1 MGREGNGA
9 FGPRL
14 ETPPEKPL
22 GGIAIRQG
30 LDASISTNRPP
41 FVMPE
46 PGKARATRRRENAGR
61 CEPGDLPAN
70 VKGISPDLGRGFP
83 TACTEVVMAVSATSS
98 VTLSAND
105 RLVAGV
111 FALLL
116 GAFLV
121 FGAGLANSAVL
132 HDTAHDTR
140 HSYGFPCH

>member
-1 MGREGNGA
+1 
-9 FGPRL
+9 
-14 ETPPEKPL
+14 
-22 GGIAIRQG
+22 
-30 LDASISTNRPP
+30 
-41 FVMPE
+41 
-46 PGKARATRRRENAGR
+46 
-61 CEPGDLPAN
+61 
-70 VKGISPDLGRGFP
+70 
-83 TACTEVVMAVSATSS
+83 MAVSSTSS

>member
-1 MGREGNGA
+1 MV
-9 FGPRL
+9 
-14 ETPPEKPL
+14 PL
-22 GGIAIRQG
+22 IRVRKTSRKSHWGGITIAGVGR
-30 LDASISTNRPP
+30 LFFYESSAFRDADHPGRRGEPAGADAPDAASQETCQPVRAYRPP
-41 FVMPE
+41 R
-46 PGKARATRRRENAGR
+46 G
-61 CEPGDLPAN
+61 
-70 VKGISPDLGRGFP
+70 GFP
-83 TACTEVVMAVSATSS
+83 TACTEVVMAVSTTSS

-111 FALLL
+111 LALLL